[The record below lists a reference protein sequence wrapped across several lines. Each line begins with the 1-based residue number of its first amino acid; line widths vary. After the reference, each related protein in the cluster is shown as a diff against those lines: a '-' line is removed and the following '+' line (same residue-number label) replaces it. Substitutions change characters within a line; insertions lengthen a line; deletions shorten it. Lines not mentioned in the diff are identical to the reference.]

1 MSTSHTSRRQT
12 SASATAVLPEPPEP
26 YGPDAPRRSRAS
38 SSRGAIAEP
47 VEVRRRALDGLP
59 EIDRPTEVS
68 TADAQTLST
77 ALFTRLE
84 SLEEGTAEHAYVR
97 NTLVELNLSL
107 VKFAARRFKNRAEPT
122 EDIVQVGTIGLIKAI
137 DRFDTSRDVEFS
149 AFALPT
155 IVGEMKRFFRDT
167 SWAVQVPRRLQELRI
182 ELAKAI
188 DTLEQDLGRRPS
200 RAELAAHLRV
210 DEACVAEGEQAA
222 NGYVAR
228 SLDTPSGD
236 EETTTLTAGARRL
249 GEEERSF
256 DLIDSLESLKPL
268 IARLD
273 ERDRRILSL
282 RFGDELTQSE
292 IGERLGLSQMHISR
306 LLARILDELRTGL
319 LEDTTDADAAAETA
333 TRRAAGARH

>member
-1 MSTSHTSRRQT
+1 MSTSHIARHH
-12 SASATAVLPEPPEP
+12 SAAPAPATLP
-26 YGPDAPRRSRAS
+26 GAAPRAPV
-38 SSRGAIAEP
+38 EP
-47 VEVRRRALDGLP
+47 AEVRRRALDGLP

-68 TADAQTLST
+68 TADAQTLSM

-84 SLEEGTAEHAYVR
+84 ALEEGTAEHAYVR

-122 EDIVQVGTIGLIKAI
+122 EDIIQVGTIGLIKAI
-137 DRFDTSRDVEFS
+137 DRFETSRDVEFS

-210 DEACVAEGEQAA
+210 DEASVAEGEQAA

-228 SLDTPSGD
+228 SLDTPAGD
-236 EETTTLTAGARRL
+236 EETSLTAGARRL

-256 DLIDSLESLKPL
+256 ELIDSLESLKPL

-319 LEDTTDADAAAETA
+319 LEDAPDT
-333 TRRAAGARH
+333 

>member
-1 MSTSHTSRRQT
+1 MSTLRKPTDPTRTR
-12 SASATAVLPEPPEP
+12 ADEAAAVRE
-26 YGPDAPRRSRAS
+26 
-38 SSRGAIAEP
+38 
-47 VEVRRRALDGLP
+47 RALGGLP

-68 TADAQTLST
+68 TTDAQTLST

-107 VKFAARRFKNRAEPT
+107 VKFAARRFRNRAEPT
-122 EDIVQVGTIGLIKAI
+122 EDIIQVGTIGLIKAI
-137 DRFDTSRDVEFS
+137 DRFELSREVEFS

-182 ELAKAI
+182 ELAKAV
-188 DTLEQDLGRRPS
+188 DTLEQRLGRRPT
-200 RAELAAHLRV
+200 RAELSAHLRIG
-210 DEACVAEGEQAA
+210 EERVAEGEQAS

-228 SLDTPSGD
+228 SLDTPAGD
-236 EETTTLTAGARRL
+236 DESAVTAGERRL
-249 GEEERSF
+249 GEEERAYE
-256 DLIDSLESLKPL
+256 LIEALESLKPL
-268 IARLD
+268 VAELD
-273 ERDRRILSL
+273 ERDRRILAL
-282 RFGDELTQSE
+282 RFGEELTQAE

-319 LEDTTDADAAAETA
+319 LQDPAHQDPADC
-333 TRRAAGARH
+333 TRP

>member
-1 MSTSHTSRRQT
+1 MSTSHIARPQ
-12 SASATAVLPEPPEP
+12 SAAPAAATFPGA
-26 YGPDAPRRSRAS
+26 APREP
-38 SSRGAIAEP
+38 AEP
-47 VEVRRRALDGLP
+47 AEVRRRALDGLP

-68 TADAQTLST
+68 TADAQTLSL

-84 SLEEGTAEHAYVR
+84 ALEEGTAEHAYVR

-122 EDIVQVGTIGLIKAI
+122 EDIIQVGTIGLIKAI
-137 DRFDTSRDVEFS
+137 DRFETSRDVEFS

-210 DEACVAEGEQAA
+210 DEASVAEGEQAA

-228 SLDTPSGD
+228 SLDTPAGD
-236 EETTTLTAGARRL
+236 EETSLTAGARRL

-256 DLIDSLESLKPL
+256 ELIDSLESLKPL
-268 IARLD
+268 IAQLD
-273 ERDRRILSL
+273 ERDRRILAL

-306 LLARILDELRTGL
+306 LLAKILGELRTGL
-319 LEDTTDADAAAETA
+319 LEDAKEGTDA
-333 TRRAAGARH
+333 